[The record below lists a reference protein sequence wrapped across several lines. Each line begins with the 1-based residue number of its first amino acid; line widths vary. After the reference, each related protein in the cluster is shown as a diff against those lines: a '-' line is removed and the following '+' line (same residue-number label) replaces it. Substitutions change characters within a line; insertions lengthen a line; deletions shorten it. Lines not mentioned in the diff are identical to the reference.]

1 MMNKEETLNAI
12 SFCIKLL
19 FAIGALRIIY
29 DAKYVVLQLFAIF
42 ILYLI
47 TVAVIRL
54 LRFIFRGG
62 K

>member
-19 FAIGALRIIY
+19 LAIGALRIIY
-29 DAKYVVLQLFAIF
+29 YAKYVVLQLFAIF

-47 TVAVIRL
+47 TVAVTRL

>member
-12 SFCIKLL
+12 SFYIKLL
-19 FAIGALRIIY
+19 LAIGALRIIY
-29 DAKYVVLQLFAIF
+29 DVKYVVLQLFAIF

-47 TVAVIRL
+47 TVAVTRL

>member
-1 MMNKEETLNAI
+1 MMNKEETLNVI
-12 SFCIKLL
+12 SFCIELL
-19 FAIGALRIIY
+19 LAIGALRIIY

-47 TVAVIRL
+47 TVAVTRL

>member
-19 FAIGALRIIY
+19 LAIGVLRIIY
-29 DAKYVVLQLFAIF
+29 DAKYVVLQLFVIF

-47 TVAVIRL
+47 TVAVTRL

>member
-1 MMNKEETLNAI
+1 MMNKEETLNVI

-19 FAIGALRIIY
+19 LAIGALRIIY

-47 TVAVIRL
+47 TVAVTRL

>member
-19 FAIGALRIIY
+19 LAIGALRIIY
-29 DAKYVVLQLFAIF
+29 DVKYVVLQLFAIF

-47 TVAVIRL
+47 TVAVTRL

>member
-19 FAIGALRIIY
+19 LAIGTLRIIY
-29 DAKYVVLQLFAIF
+29 DAKYAVLQLFAIF

-47 TVAVIRL
+47 TVAVTRL